1 MNILTMKEW
10 IGSIRMRSRDKKWA
24 GKEIQLFPPVLF
36 MKPYQSDSECARTGV
51 RPDAHSERELK

>member
-1 MNILTMKEW
+1 MSILMMKN
-10 IGSIRMRSRDKKWA
+10 GSNLSECEAEIKWA

>member
-1 MNILTMKEW
+1 MKEW
-10 IGSIRMRSRDKKWA
+10 IESIRMRSRDKKWA